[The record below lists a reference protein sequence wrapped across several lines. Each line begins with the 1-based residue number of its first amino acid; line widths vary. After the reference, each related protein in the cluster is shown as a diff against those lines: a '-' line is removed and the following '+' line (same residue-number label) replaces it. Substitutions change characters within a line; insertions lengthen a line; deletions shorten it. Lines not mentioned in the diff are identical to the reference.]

1 MNAAAAGVPVGAEG
15 LVTLPFGNGAE
26 RVLENKQLGGSVH
39 GLDFNRHSA
48 AHLFRSAQEGIVFAL
63 NYGFDI
69 MNKLG
74 CRADTVRAGDANMF
88 LSPLF
93 GEAFAATTGATVELY
108 NTDGAQGAA
117 RAAGLGAG
125 LYGST
130 AEAFTGLRT
139 TRVIEPKPELR
150 DAYQEAYLRWLRV
163 LLAELGSG
171 FTG

>member
-1 MNAAAAGVPVGAEG
+1 
-15 LVTLPFGNGAE
+15 VTLPFGNGAE

-39 GLDFNRHSA
+39 GLDFNRHTA

-74 CRADTVRAGDANMF
+74 CRAGTVRAGDANMF

-117 RAAGLGAG
+117 RAAGIGAG
-125 LYGST
+125 IYKNSRSLYGPAYHPRHRAQSQS
-130 AEAFTGLRT
+130 
-139 TRVIEPKPELR
+139 LR
-150 DAYQEAYLRWLRV
+150 DAYQEAYVRWLRC
-163 LLAELGSG
+163 LLSELNV
-171 FTG
+171 

>member
-1 MNAAAAGVPVGAEG
+1 
-15 LVTLPFGNGAE
+15 
-26 RVLENKQLGGSVH
+26 
-39 GLDFNRHSA
+39 
-48 AHLFRSAQEGIVFAL
+48 
-63 NYGFDI
+63 GFDI

-74 CRADTVRAGDANMF
+74 CQASTVRAGDANMF

-117 RAAGLGAG
+117 RGAGIGAG
-125 LYGST
+125 LYKST
-130 AEAFTGLRT
+130 TEAFTGLRT
-139 TRVIEPKPELR
+139 TRVIEPRPELR

-171 FTG
+171 FSG